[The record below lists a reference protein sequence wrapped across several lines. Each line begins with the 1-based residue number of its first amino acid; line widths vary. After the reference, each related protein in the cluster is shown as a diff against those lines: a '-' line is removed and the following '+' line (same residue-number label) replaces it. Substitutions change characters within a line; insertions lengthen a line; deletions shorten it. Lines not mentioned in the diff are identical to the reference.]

1 MSAFDPNIMQAA
13 DISRSGRIL
22 AICTSPRK
30 GHCKHPVPTGVLR
43 AEHGLEGDAHAG
55 NWHRQ
60 LSLLASS
67 DIEWMRARSQ
77 LELRF
82 GSFAENLVLDAVDF
96 SALGVGARI
105 LLGGQAEIEI
115 TQIGKECHVGC
126 AISRKVGTC
135 IMPTRGLFAR
145 VLRGGSVAVGD
156 SVTVEAPGNPPGQTF
171 DKTNPNSVT
180 GPQLNP
186 P

>member
-1 MSAFDPNIMQAA
+1 MIQAPETSQA
-13 DISRSGRIL
+13 GRIL
-22 AICTSPRK
+22 AICTSPRR
-30 GHCKHPVPTGVLR
+30 GHSKHPVAKGVLR
-43 AEHGLEGDAHAG
+43 AGHGLEGDAHAG

-82 GSFAENLVLDAVDF
+82 GSFAENFVLEAVDF
-96 SALGVGARI
+96 SAVCAGTRLWLGDD
-105 LLGGQAEIEI
+105 AEIEI

-126 AISRKVGTC
+126 AISREIGMC

-145 VLRGGSVAVGD
+145 VLRGGAVAVGD
-156 SVTVEAPGNPPGQTF
+156 SVTVQATARRNPLCQPAPSP
-171 DKTNPNSVT
+171 
-180 GPQLNP
+180 
-186 P
+186 